1 MNGRKVAVLE
11 ADPLRAVLALES
23 GGDPSA
29 VVPAYAAALRRL
41 ADAVATPDV
50 LASFADW
57 LLDALELVPPTGE
70 WATWREARWDAAVD
84 VSADPVELA
93 AFFRRTAD
101 HVQATPPRR
110 LHLLSLL
117 RAKVVW
123 RARDKMRKHQLGHD
137 RRAEVTPGVASTD
150 PQARCIARLVVA
162 RMDATLDTPA
172 QVQQALVALL
182 SGESVSEAAKTSG
195 LSRQAI
201 YRALARI
208 RQWAEE
214 ER

>member
-23 GGDPSA
+23 GGDPTA

-50 LASFADW
+50 LANFADW
-57 LLDALELVPPTGE
+57 LLDALELVPPSGE

-84 VSADPVELA
+84 VTADSVELA

-101 HVQATPPRR
+101 HVQAQPPRR

-117 RAKVVW
+117 RAKIVW
-123 RARDKMRKHQLGHD
+123 RARDKMRKHQLGQD
-137 RRAEVTPGVASTD
+137 RQVEVAPGLASTD

-162 RMDATLDTPA
+162 RMEASLEHPP
-172 QVQQALVALL
+172 QVQQALAALL

-208 RQWAEE
+208 REWAEE
-214 ER
+214 AR